1 MLKGGEHTIIPAM
14 TTSKTKNLKTQID
27 EMPEQA
33 IINSITS
40 AVSEQR
46 LPAGTKL
53 GEQMLSNLF
62 NCNRANVRRALSTL
76 ATMHVVQIR
85 PNKGAFVATPSPKE
99 AEDVFEARRTIE
111 RTLACSVIKNADAED
126 IADMRRMIASEAEAR
141 KQGNKPAELRLS
153 REFHMKLATIA
164 KNQVLEKFLTELTL
178 RTTLIIGLYNEVG
191 SSSCAEDEHLG
202 IVKAIEARDEQKLI
216 LLIDEHLYHLQS
228 SLNFEHKT
236 NAFSTLAE
244 QLTIATT

>member
-1 MLKGGEHTIIPAM
+1 MN
-14 TTSKTKNLKTQID
+14 TSKTKNLTTQID
-27 EMPEQA
+27 ETPEQV

-53 GEQMLSNLF
+53 GEQILSNLF

-76 ATMHVVQIR
+76 ATMHVVQLQ
-85 PNKGAFVATPSPKE
+85 PNKGAFIATPSPKE

-111 RTLACSVIKNADAED
+111 RTLAYSVIKNASSQD
-126 IADMRRMIASEAEAR
+126 IANMRRIIAAEAEAR
-141 KQGNKPAELRLS
+141 AQGNKPVELRLS
-153 REFHMKLATIA
+153 REFHMQLATIA

-191 SSSCAEDEHLG
+191 SSNCAEDEHLG
-202 IVKAIEARDEQKLI
+202 IVKAIEARDEQRLI
-216 LLIDEHLYHLQS
+216 LLIDEHLCHLQS
-228 SLNFEHKT
+228 SLNFKHAT